1 MPKYTW
7 AIASFLSVLVVFG
20 FLGVAGWEQ
29 HQELEK
35 TRNEVK
41 QLRGVVEQ
49 THAQADSLR
58 AKLSE
63 SFSEIQSL
71 QKEKDEAA
79 KAQKSLESE
88 MRSALESKDIT
99 ISQLQGKLTVNILDR
114 ILFDSGEAV
123 LKPEGEAVLMQI
135 AQILA
140 QYPKRQIQV
149 IGHTDN
155 VPIRSTRW
163 GRYASNWEL
172 STARATAAVR
182 FLCEKAGVDPH
193 QLGALGYG
201 EFHPIAENST
211 PEGRARN
218 RRIALVVLPE
228 EFSLVDLP
236 TEISQEGTGTH
247 AAPDALAAVETGET
261 NSTPSVESPV
271 IESTHHLP
279 SDSAN

>member
-7 AIASFLSVLVVFG
+7 AIASFLSVFVVFG

-29 HQELEK
+29 HQELKK
-35 TRNEVK
+35 TRDEVK
-41 QLRGVVEQ
+41 KLRSVVEHN
-49 THAQADSLR
+49 HAQADSLR
-58 AKLSE
+58 TKLSE
-63 SFSEIQSL
+63 SFAQIEAL
-71 QKEKDEAA
+71 QKEKEEAA
-79 KAQKSLESE
+79 KAQKNMESE

-149 IGHTDN
+149 MGHTDN
-155 VPIRSTRW
+155 VPIRASPW
-163 GRYASNWEL
+163 ARYPSNWEL

-201 EFHPIAENST
+201 EFHPIADNST

-228 EFSLVDLP
+228 EFELVDLP
-236 TEISQEGTGTH
+236 GEIAQDSQPTNTVPESTIII
-247 AAPDALAAVETGET
+247 GET
-261 NSTPSVESPV
+261 NSTEVIETPV
-271 IESTHHLP
+271 IESSHRDL
-279 SDSAN
+279 SESAN